1 MGACQ
6 ALGGPTW
13 PLRVAGGTGVQQ
25 IKPGGRTCGKTCG
38 RDGAAPTLPGCSRP
52 RSLPLTSPRPCSL
65 SWPSPAAF
73 WDVKLAGAT
82 SVGLVA
88 LLLASEPVF
97 QALKLLG
104 AAYLVLLGVQSLR
117 SALRRSPLPNA
128 GPAVTHRAR
137 LSGFRAF
144 RQGVVNDLANPKMA
158 VFFASVL
165 PQFAV
170 QGHGM
175 LSKLVLLGLVFAALT
190 FAWLAFY
197 AALVARAGLLLA
209 SGSRVRSAIDGVAG
223 AALIGL
229 GIRVVAEER

>member
-1 MGACQ
+1 MDTSFLAFLGISALVIATPGPDTALTVRNTLLGGRRAGTFT
-6 ALGGPTW
+6 ALGVSVGQVVW
-13 PLRVAGGTGVQQ
+13 AV
-25 IKPGGRTCGKTCG
+25 
-38 RDGAAPTLPGCSRP
+38 
-52 RSLPLTSPRPCSL
+52 
-65 SWPSPAAF
+65 
-73 WDVKLAGAT
+73 AT

-137 LSGFRAF
+137 LSWFRAF

>member
-1 MGACQ
+1 MDTSFLAFLGISALVIATPGPDTALTVRNTLLGGRRAGTFT
-6 ALGGPTW
+6 ALGVSVGQVVW
-13 PLRVAGGTGVQQ
+13 
-25 IKPGGRTCGKTCG
+25 
-38 RDGAAPTLPGCSRP
+38 
-52 RSLPLTSPRPCSL
+52 
-65 SWPSPAAF
+65 
-73 WDVKLAGAT
+73 AGAT

-197 AALVARAGLLLA
+197 AALVARAGSLLA

>member
-1 MGACQ
+1 MDTSFLAFLGISALVIATPGPDTALTVRNTLLGGRRAGTFT
-6 ALGGPTW
+6 ALGVSVGQVVW
-13 PLRVAGGTGVQQ
+13 
-25 IKPGGRTCGKTCG
+25 
-38 RDGAAPTLPGCSRP
+38 
-52 RSLPLTSPRPCSL
+52 
-65 SWPSPAAF
+65 
-73 WDVKLAGAT
+73 AGAT

-229 GIRVVAEER
+229 GIRVAAEER